1 MPSPKMLFA
10 AALSFIAT
18 SLPAHAYLD
27 PGTGSLIVQSLV
39 GGLLAASTFAA
50 VYMNKILKVFRRITG
65 RQHPGDKDL
74 SE

>member
-10 AALSFIAT
+10 AGLSLFAT

-39 GGLLAASTFAA
+39 GGLLAASTFVA
-50 VYMNKILKVFRRITG
+50 VYMSKIMKVFRRITG
-65 RQHPGDKDL
+65 RVHPGDKDL